1 MKKSA
6 RRLLTLFFAALLLTT
21 VPVNAWADTGPKPS
35 VTVTLE
41 NQGDE
46 ICYGTLL
53 SESKGNGPWVVWNG
67 TGSGEYANDE
77 KEAERR
83 ARAPY
88 EVWQAFVD
96 YQDEDGFCFLQF
108 AQRVDESGTLNWGYY
123 PPDTFKLLLYY
134 PQTGRFAVSGV
145 LHRYAFH
152 ARFRVDLQNGAAG
165 RLQVRRAF
173 TWSAELPSFLF
184 RIALTLAVE
193 LGIALLFAI
202 RGKKQLL
209 CISAVNVITQLL
221 LNLILLPVIGPGLS
235 PGVVFLSASLY
246 LPFLELLIF
255 ILEALAYCLLLNKN
269 TDRPRKPGIYIVYAF
284 VANAASLVLGLVLSF
299 CLPGM
304 F

>member
-21 VPVNAWADTGPKPS
+21 VPVSAWADTGPKPS

-108 AQRVDESGTLNWGYY
+108 AQRVDESGTLDWGYY

-255 ILEALAYCLLLNKN
+255 ILEALAYCLLLNKY
-269 TDRPRKPGIYIVYAF
+269 TDRPRKAGLYIVYAF

>member
-1 MKKSA
+1 MEKSA
-6 RRLLTLFFAALLLTT
+6 RRLQTLFFAALLLTT

-108 AQRVDESGTLNWGYY
+108 AQRVDESGTLDWGYY

>member
-1 MKKSA
+1 MEKSA
-6 RRLLTLFFAALLLTT
+6 RRLQTLFFAALLLTT

-108 AQRVDESGTLNWGYY
+108 AQRVDESGTLDWGYY

-152 ARFRVDLQNGAAG
+152 ARFRVVLQNGAAG

>member
-1 MKKSA
+1 MEKSA

-108 AQRVDESGTLNWGYY
+108 AQRVDESGTLDWGYY

-221 LNLILLPVIGPGLS
+221 LNRILLPVIGPGLS

>member
-6 RRLLTLFFAALLLTT
+6 RRLLTLLFAALLLTT
-21 VPVNAWADTGPKPS
+21 VPVSAWADTGPKPS

-67 TGSGEYANDE
+67 TGPGEYANDE
-77 KEAERR
+77 EEAERR

-108 AQRVDESGTLNWGYY
+108 AQRVDESGTLDWGYY

-221 LNLILLPVIGPGLS
+221 LNLSLLPVIGPGLS

>member
-108 AQRVDESGTLNWGYY
+108 AQRVDESGTLDWGYY

-284 VANAASLVLGLVLSF
+284 VANAASLALGLVLSF

>member
-1 MKKSA
+1 MEKSA
-6 RRLLTLFFAALLLTT
+6 RRLQTLFFAALLLTT

-108 AQRVDESGTLNWGYY
+108 AQRVDESGTLDWGYY

-165 RLQVRRAF
+165 QLQVRRAF

>member
-1 MKKSA
+1 MEKSA

-21 VPVNAWADTGPKPS
+21 VPVSAWADTGPKPS

-108 AQRVDESGTLNWGYY
+108 AQRVDESGTLDWGYY

>member
-1 MKKSA
+1 MEKSA

-108 AQRVDESGTLNWGYY
+108 AQRVDESGTLDWGYY

>member
-67 TGSGEYANDE
+67 TGSGEYAKDE
-77 KEAERR
+77 KEAEQRD
-83 ARAPY
+83 RAPY

-108 AQRVDESGTLNWGYY
+108 AQRVDESGTLDWGYY

-221 LNLILLPVIGPGLS
+221 LNLSLLPVIGPGLS

-246 LPFLELLIF
+246 MPFLELLIF